1 MEDHEAA
8 ELEQAVEVKLFLRDT
23 RHLRFEETA
32 TNFDALETFLHE
44 HGLPINRGTL
54 HCAYEN
60 LVERGELELTPL
72 APVVI
77 EERPSPSQSPT
88 PVPAAPEQ
96 QIELSKRQ
104 IAWRNGKSKTI
115 MTKAI
120 YRDAAGN
127 QFSCPVVKNDGAWN
141 MVTSEGPQPI
151 TYDFQDDVG
160 GILTFVEY
168 RETEDLRLHI
178 DRLPGES
185 SFGALQRTYAEKVV
199 AQQRRDRQQ
208 ARTEIQNTNIPDAQK
223 VQAARNANN
232 YAANRMRPRRG
243 PAVIKGD

>member
-1 MEDHEAA
+1 
-8 ELEQAVEVKLFLRDT
+8 
-23 RHLRFEETA
+23 
-32 TNFDALETFLHE
+32 
-44 HGLPINRGTL
+44 
-54 HCAYEN
+54 
-60 LVERGELELTPL
+60 
-72 APVVI
+72 
-77 EERPSPSQSPT
+77 
-88 PVPAAPEQ
+88 
-96 QIELSKRQ
+96 
-104 IAWRNGKSKTI
+104 

-127 QFSCPVVKNDGAWN
+127 HFSCPVVKIDGAWA
-141 MVTSEGPQPI
+141 MVTSDGPQPI

-160 GILTFVEY
+160 GLLTFVEY
-168 RETEDLRLHI
+168 RETEDSRLHI

-208 ARTEIQNTNIPDAQK
+208 ARTEIQNTNIPDPQE

-232 YAANRMRPRRG
+232 YAANRMRPYRG